1 MKILVLNC
9 GSSSIKYQFFALDDN
24 RLIAKGIVEKIG
36 MKGSF
41 LKHEKENGQKVMFEG
56 EILDHKIGIE
66 YILGVLSSAKHG
78 CIKTLEEI
86 SAVGHRVVHGG
97 EFFTESKLV
106 NDEVIQALEKYTEL
120 APLHNPPNL
129 KGIYGIQSLI
139 PTIPQVAVFDTAFHT
154 SMPNYAYMYAI
165 PYALY
170 KKYGIR
176 RYGFHGT
183 SHRYVYARACEILG
197 VKAQGLKIVTCHL
210 GNGASVCAIKD
221 GFQWIPPWDLPRL
234 RASSW
239 DPGLAT

>member
-9 GSSSIKYQFFALDDN
+9 GSSSIKYQFFSLENNA
-24 RLIAKGIVEKIG
+24 LIAKGIVEKIG

-97 EFFTESKLV
+97 ELFTESKLV
-106 NDEVIQALEKYTEL
+106 NEEVIDALEKYTEL

-129 KGIYGIQSLI
+129 KGIYGIRSLI
-139 PTIPQVAVFDTAFHT
+139 PSIIPLCPNTPICMPFPMHCTKNTAYVGTDSMERVTVMFQQEPAKFWVF
-154 SMPNYAYMYAI
+154 I
-165 PYALY
+165 P
-170 KKYGIR
+170 
-176 RYGFHGT
+176 
-183 SHRYVYARACEILG
+183 
-197 VKAQGLKIVTCHL
+197 
-210 GNGASVCAIKD
+210 KD
-221 GFQWIPPWDLPRL
+221 
-234 RASSW
+234 
-239 DPGLAT
+239 